1 MPPKSNWAVAL
12 DTGPYRMGRCTAPH
26 TFTFGGL
33 RTDARARVL
42 TQNGEPVAGLYAVGE
57 NAGLYYSRY
66 PGATSVLRALTFG
79 RMARGGDRPGI
90 GHQRVSSPSTRP

>member
-1 MPPKSNWAVAL
+1 MHCAF
-12 DTGPYRMGRCTAPH
+12 TF

-79 RMARGGDRPGI
+79 RMAGAEIARES
-90 GHQRVSSPSTRP
+90 VTSA